1 MRDLNEIQCFV
12 KAVELKS
19 LTAASTA
26 LDLPKSSVSRKI
38 SNLEKRLGMTLV
50 VRTTRAIRLTDA
62 GREFFQ
68 TTTSALHE
76 IDSAEKGLD
85 KSRQTVE
92 GTLQITVPVEFSIGP
107 FPKLVAGFLKEN
119 PLVSVALVLTQRT
132 VDLVAEGIDLAFRLG
147 DLQDSTLI
155 AKKLKPLNAQIV
167 ASPEFLKSRGEP
179 KTVTDI
185 KDHEWVNFTPE
196 GRVVKWTLKGSEGK
210 RAVTPRGRFSA
221 NHIFALKQ
229 AAIDGVGFA
238 VVPSFMVTE
247 EIKSKTLK
255 VVCGSWELQ
264 GGPLHIVYPAQ
275 KFLSLRLRHFVDYA
289 TEHFSW

>member
-1 MRDLNEIQCFV
+1 VLIRWYNRNILFHYNNNGGFTRDLNEIQCFV

-19 LTAASTA
+19 LTAASQA

-50 VRTTRAIRLTDA
+50 VRTTRALRLTDA
-62 GREFFQ
+62 GREFFH
-68 TTTSALHE
+68 TATSALQD
-76 IDSAEKGLD
+76 IDAAEKGLE

-92 GTLQITVPVEFSIGP
+92 GTLRITAPVELSIGP
-107 FPKLVAGFLKEN
+107 LPKLVAGFLQEN
-119 PLVSVALVLTQRT
+119 PLVRVDLGLTQRT
-132 VDLVAEGIDLAFRLG
+132 VDLVAEGIDIAFRLG
-147 DLQDSTLI
+147 DLQGSTLI

-179 KTVTDI
+179 KTLTDI
-185 KDHEWVNFTPE
+185 TDQEWVNFTPD
-196 GRVVKWTLKGSEGK
+196 GRVMKWTLKGAEGK
-210 RAVTPRGRFSA
+210 RSVTPQGRFSA

-247 EIKSKTLK
+247 ELKRKRLK

-264 GGPLHIVYPAQ
+264 GGPLHLVYPAQ
-275 KFLSLRLRHFVDYA
+275 
-289 TEHFSW
+289 